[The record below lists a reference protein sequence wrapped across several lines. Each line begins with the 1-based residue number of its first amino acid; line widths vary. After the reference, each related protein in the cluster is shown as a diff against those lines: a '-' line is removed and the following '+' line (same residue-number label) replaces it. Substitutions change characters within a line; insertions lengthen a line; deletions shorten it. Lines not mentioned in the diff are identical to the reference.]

1 MICIYHNCAQYLGE
15 RYEEEK
21 KKKTRQPEKALLTEQ
36 QAQIVSNLE
45 FGLDSIAGKLLA
57 CGVITFAQ
65 HKVVVNPAANFE
77 SLAIYKIL
85 TEIGQSI
92 KIDEGN
98 FKVFVDDV
106 LEEMGGPAETLA
118 KRMSKFI

>member
-1 MICIYHNCAQYLGE
+1 MCTIYRSKIRGRE
-15 RYEEEK
+15 
-21 KKKTRQPEKALLTEQ
+21 KKKTRQPEKAFLTQ
-36 QAQIVSNLE
+36 QKAQIVSMFE
-45 FGLDSIAGKLLA
+45 FSLDTIAGKLLA

-85 TEIGQSI
+85 MEIGQSI

-118 KRMSKFI
+118 EKMSKFI